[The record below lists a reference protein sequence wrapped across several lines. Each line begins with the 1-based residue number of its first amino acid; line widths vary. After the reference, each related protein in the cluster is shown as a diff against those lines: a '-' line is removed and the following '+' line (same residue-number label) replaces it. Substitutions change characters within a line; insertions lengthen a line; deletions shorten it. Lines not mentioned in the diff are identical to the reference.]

1 MKITPL
7 RPLGMRHPGSSPRRR
22 QEGMAVIVVIAL
34 VAIVLV
40 YIAGN
45 MRTLHS
51 LSGELRLI
59 EKAQKQRLQA
69 ATIPAT
75 VRTNSLRK
83 SDVSTTLK

>member
-1 MKITPL
+1 
-7 RPLGMRHPGSSPRRR
+7 
-22 QEGMAVIVVIAL
+22 VIAL
-34 VAIVLV
+34 VAIILV

-69 ATIPAT
+69 TAIGANI
-75 VRTNSLRK
+75 RTNSLPE
-83 SDVSTTLK
+83 SDIPTTLK

>member
-1 MKITPL
+1 MNITPI
-7 RPLGMRHPGSSPRRR
+7 RASGMSHPGSGPRRR

-34 VAIVLV
+34 VAIILV

-45 MRTLHS
+45 IRTLHS

-69 ATIPAT
+69 AT
-75 VRTNSLRK
+75 VSTNSLPK
-83 SDVSTTLK
+83 SGIRAASN